1 MRYDCDLICDLL
13 PLYIDD
19 ACSKASA
26 EAVREHLKECESCSG
41 LYEDMKRSEPAIEN
55 EIVRERDEVL
65 KTQARYFKRRSAL
78 AGCIIGGIFALPIL
92 ICLIVNLATGAGL
105 SWFFIVLTAM
115 FIPASLTV
123 VPLMMP
129 DNKAL
134 WTLGA
139 FTVSLLTLLGV
150 CCIYSGGSWF
160 FTAGSSVLFGLTM
173 FFLPFVVNAKPIA
186 RRLGNNKALAAM
198 GGCTFTYL
206 LMMICIG
213 IGSETEGFFG
223 SAAAYSIPVL
233 AWIWTMF
240 ALLRYTKWGSSF
252 KIAAC
257 IFASSLFFF
266 LGDTLVTLLLGN
278 GLRFPK
284 FDFSQATAE
293 SRNDSVCWAALFTGI
308 FFAALFAIV
317 GAVQKRKH
325 K

>member
-1 MRYDCDLICDLL
+1 MLAFVSSCGLTGIEGFGVSVEVNLAHGM
-13 PLYIDD
+13 PLF
-19 ACSKASA
+19 
-26 EAVREHLKECESCSG
+26 
-41 LYEDMKRSEPAIEN
+41 
-55 EIVRERDEVL
+55 EIVGLPDASVKESRERVRTAL
-65 KTQARYFKRRSAL
+65 KNSGFFFPAER
-78 AGCIIGGIFALPIL
+78 
-92 ICLIVNLATGAGL
+92 LIVNLATGAGL

-160 FTAGSSVLFGLTM
+160 LTAGSSVLFGLTM